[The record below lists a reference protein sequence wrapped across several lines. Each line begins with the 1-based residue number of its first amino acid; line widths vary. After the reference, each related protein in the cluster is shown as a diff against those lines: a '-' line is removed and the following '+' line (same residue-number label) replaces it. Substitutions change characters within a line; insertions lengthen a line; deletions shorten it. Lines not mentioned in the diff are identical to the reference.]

1 MSSDPELWELLG
13 NPLVSGGTA
22 VSPAKE
28 GCTVGAVWRGM
39 GEGADLR
46 ECPSYSN
53 SPWFRGLP
61 LVR

>member
-22 VSPAKE
+22 VSPVKE

-46 ECPSYSN
+46 ERPSCSN
-53 SPWFRGLP
+53 SP
-61 LVR
+61 